1 MPGKVVHFEIPADDE
16 DRARSFYAAAFGWT
30 MTPMPEMSYTMVE
43 TGPSDP
49 RTGPTEPG
57 FINGGMARREG
68 PVEHPVVVIDV
79 DDIDATLK
87 AVGDKGGSTLMERQP
102 VGDMGFTAYFRDCE
116 GNVMGLWQN
125 PAPQSGEGRQQ
136 GQGAGGEPDYTV

>member
-57 FINGGMARREG
+57 FINGGMMRREG
-68 PVEHPVVVIDV
+68 EFRAPNLVIDV
-79 DDIDATLK
+79 GDIEAALRDVTA
-87 AVGDKGGSTLMERQP
+87 AGGSTVSGRQP
-102 VGDMGFTAYFRDCE
+102 VGEMGFAAYVKDTE
-116 GNVMGLWQN
+116 GNLVGLWET
-125 PAPQSGEGRQQ
+125 AD
-136 GQGAGGEPDYTV
+136 GG

>member
-57 FINGGMARREG
+57 FINGGMMRREG
-68 PVEHPVVVIDV
+68 EFRAPNLVIDV
-79 DDIDATLK
+79 GDIEAALRDVTA
-87 AVGDKGGSTLMERQP
+87 AGGSTVSGRQL
-102 VGDMGFTAYFRDCE
+102 VGEMGFAAYVKDTE
-116 GNVMGLWQN
+116 GNLVGLWET
-125 PAPQSGEGRQQ
+125 AD
-136 GQGAGGEPDYTV
+136 GG

>member
-57 FINGGMARREG
+57 YINGGMMHREG
-68 PVEHPVVVIDV
+68 DFRAPNLVIDV
-79 DDIDATLK
+79 GDIEAALRDVEA
-87 AVGDKGGSTLMERQP
+87 AGGSTVSGRQP
-102 VGDMGFTAYFRDCE
+102 VGEMGFAAYVKDTE
-116 GNVMGLWQN
+116 GNLVGLW
-125 PAPQSGEGRQQ
+125 ET
-136 GQGAGGEPDYTV
+136 AGGG